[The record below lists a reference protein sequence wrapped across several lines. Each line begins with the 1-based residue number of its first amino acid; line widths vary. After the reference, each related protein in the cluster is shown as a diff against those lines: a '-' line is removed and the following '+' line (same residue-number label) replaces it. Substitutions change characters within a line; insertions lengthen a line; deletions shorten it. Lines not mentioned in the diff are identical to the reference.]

1 MNTLPK
7 LMLALVILLTV
18 AGVTQTCAQV
28 APVDDR
34 DINQRSFNLGLLRT
48 GKPSKKTSSKSEDT
62 KVVLAQ
68 IQEDFTRIQVIDNEL
83 IEALQRTGTV
93 DIPSVMK
100 SAAELNT
107 RAVKL
112 MESLTES
119 KATRN
124 PKTSPELLTDTS
136 KVKDSLYMLDSVIAE
151 FADNKVFKE
160 ASPDDDKLAAQAL
173 RSLDQII
180 KLSEQISLSAQKINK
195 SP

>member
-48 GKPSKKTSSKSEDT
+48 GKPSKKTSSKSEDP

-83 IEALQRTGTV
+83 IEALQRTQLRQR
-93 DIPSVMK
+93 SARK
-100 SAAELNT
+100 SKST
-107 RAVKL
+107 R
-112 MESLTES
+112 
-119 KATRN
+119 R
-124 PKTSPELLTDTS
+124 
-136 KVKDSLYMLDSVIAE
+136 I
-151 FADNKVFKE
+151 
-160 ASPDDDKLAAQAL
+160 
-173 RSLDQII
+173 RSRCDRGCTLPRDR
-180 KLSEQISLSAQKINK
+180 
-195 SP
+195 